1 MATDKPDQ
9 QDNYSE
15 ENKPTVSTMASPSPE
30 NLFLP
35 SMVLSH

>member
-9 QDNYSE
+9 QGNYSE
-15 ENKPTVSTMASPSPE
+15 DNKPIVATMASPSPE
-30 NLFLP
+30 DLFLP